1 MHRRNTTFKLPSSF
15 LSKKCD
21 PFSDASSIRSSFLEV
36 MKIGNWLSAMS
47 WILWGRG
54 CSSWDTKCLTFS
66 QALLISLK
74 IFCTSLHST
83 MFLVMKTWW
92 RWSHVW
98 SSSPS
103 TFFPVFSVR
112 AAPSSGVSSSKSP
125 ILSTIDWKKNLNKMT
140 EAFSN

>member
-15 LSKKCD
+15 LSKKRD

-103 TFFPVFSVR
+103 TFFFVFSVR
-112 AAPSSGVSSSKSP
+112 AAPSSRVSSSKSP